1 MNKGLLNL
9 LLVVVVVLGFIGFNS
24 LYVVNEGSKG
34 IVTRFGKVLRNS
46 DGKLNIVDPGLH
58 IKAPFID
65 HVKDLDVRIQTISS
79 SADRFVTSEKKDV
92 IIDSYVKWQILD
104 AATYY
109 LTTAGGNKLQ
119 AEELLR
125 RRINNSL
132 RSQIGR
138 LTIHEIVS
146 GQNNGQDAA
155 LEESDFDTVVD
166 NNQANAT
173 EASQDNSQ
181 DNTTQTAQV
190 NTPEATVSQS
200 KRDEVMQNA
209 LKDIGAS
216 AKALGIK
223 IVDVRIKQIN
233 LPPEVS
239 NSIYQRMR
247 AERDA
252 VAKLHRSQGRKE
264 AEAIKAHADRE
275 VVVKIAE
282 AERQARSLRGEGD
295 AEATRIYAE
304 AYKQNPKLFEF
315 LRSMDAYKN
324 SMKGKDTLVLQ
335 PDSEFFK
342 FFNDANGTSKP

>member
-1 MNKGLLNL
+1 MNKNTLNISL
-9 LLVVVVVLGFIGFNS
+9 ILIFVLAFIGFNS
-24 LYVVNEGSKG
+24 LYVVTEGTKG
-34 IVTRFGKVLRNS
+34 IVTRFGKVVRDS
-46 DGKLNIVDPGLH
+46 EGKLQIVDPGLH
-58 IKAPFID
+58 LKAPFID
-65 HVKDLDVRIQTISS
+65 QVKALDVKIQTISS

-109 LTTAGGNKLQ
+109 LTTAGGNKMQ

-138 LTIHEIVS
+138 LTIHQIVS
-146 GQNNGQDAA
+146 GQNSG
-155 LEESDFDTVVD
+155 
-166 NNQANAT
+166 NNQAT
-173 EASQDNSQ
+173 EEENVFDSSDSEVVAV
-181 DNTTQTAQV
+181 A
-190 NTPEATVSQS
+190 SQS

-282 AERQARSLRGEGD
+282 AERQARTLRGEGD
-295 AEATRIYAE
+295 AEATRIYAQ
-304 AYKQNPKLFEF
+304 AYKQNPQLFEF
-315 LRSMDAYKN
+315 LRSMDAYKK
-324 SMKGKDTLVLQ
+324 SMASGKDVLVLK

-342 FFNDANGTSKP
+342 YFNDANGAKGTN

>member
-173 EASQDNSQ
+173 EVSQDNSQ
-181 DNTTQTAQV
+181 DNNAQTAQV

>member
-1 MNKGLLNL
+1 MNKNTLNISL
-9 LLVVVVVLGFIGFNS
+9 ILIFVLAFIGFNS
-24 LYVVNEGSKG
+24 LYVVTEGTKG
-34 IVTRFGKVLRNS
+34 IVTRFGKVVRDS
-46 DGKLNIVDPGLH
+46 EGKLQIVDPGLH
-58 IKAPFID
+58 LKAPFID
-65 HVKDLDVRIQTISS
+65 QVKALDVKIQTISS

-109 LTTAGGNKLQ
+109 LTTAGGNKMQ

-138 LTIHEIVS
+138 LTIHQIVS
-146 GQNNGQDAA
+146 GQNSGK
-155 LEESDFDTVVD
+155 
-166 NNQANAT
+166 NQAT
-173 EASQDNSQ
+173 EEENVFDSSDSEVVAV
-181 DNTTQTAQV
+181 A
-190 NTPEATVSQS
+190 SQS

-233 LPPEVS
+233 RPPEVS

-282 AERQARSLRGEGD
+282 AERQARTLRGEGD
-295 AEATRIYAE
+295 AEATRIYAQ
-304 AYKQNPKLFEF
+304 AYKQNPQLFEF
-315 LRSMDAYKN
+315 LRSMDAYKK
-324 SMKGKDTLVLQ
+324 SMASGKDVLVLK

-342 FFNDANGTSKP
+342 YFNDANGAKGTN

>member
-9 LLVVVVVLGFIGFNS
+9 LLIVVVVLGFVGFNS

-166 NNQANAT
+166 NSQNENA
-173 EASQDNSQ
+173 DNSSA
-181 DNTTQTAQV
+181 DNSTQTASNTQV
-190 NTPEATVSQS
+190 TTPEATVSQS
-200 KRDEVMQNA
+200 KRDEVLQNA

>member
-1 MNKGLLNL
+1 MNKALLNL
-9 LLVVVVVLGFIGFNS
+9 LLILLLVLGFVGYNS
-24 LYVVNEGSKG
+24 MYVVNEGTKG
-34 IVTRFGKVLRNS
+34 IVTRFGKVLRDT
-46 DGKLNIVDPGLH
+46 DGNLNIVNPGLH
-58 IKAPFID
+58 FKIPFVD
-65 HVKDLDVRIQTISS
+65 HVKALDVRIQTISS

-92 IIDSYVKWQILD
+92 IIDSYVKWQILEP
-104 AATYY
+104 ATYY
-109 LTTAGGNKLQ
+109 LTTAGGNKMQ

-146 GQNNGQDAA
+146 GQNNGNEKDDESMFDSVAA
-155 LEESDFDTVVD
+155 DTG
-166 NNQANAT
+166 A
-173 EASQDNSQ
+173 
-181 DNTTQTAQV
+181 
-190 NTPEATVSQS
+190 SQS

-252 VAKLHRSQGRKE
+252 VAKLHRSQGRKD

-282 AERQARSLRGEGD
+282 AEREGRTIKGEGD
-295 AEATRIYAE
+295 AEATRIYAR
-304 AYKQNPKLFEF
+304 AYSQNRELFEF
-315 LRSMDAYKN
+315 IRSMDAYKAAI
-324 SMKGKDTLVLQ
+324 SSGDDVMVLK
-335 PDSEFFK
+335 PETEFFK
-342 FFNDANGTSKP
+342 FFNDANGAKAQ

>member
-1 MNKGLLNL
+1 M
-9 LLVVVVVLGFIGFNS
+9 
-24 LYVVNEGSKG
+24 
-34 IVTRFGKVLRNS
+34 
-46 DGKLNIVDPGLH
+46 
-58 IKAPFID
+58 
-65 HVKDLDVRIQTISS
+65 
-79 SADRFVTSEKKDV
+79 
-92 IIDSYVKWQILD
+92 
-104 AATYY
+104 
-109 LTTAGGNKLQ
+109 Q

-138 LTIHEIVS
+138 LTIHQIVS
-146 GQNNGQDAA
+146 GQNSGK
-155 LEESDFDTVVD
+155 
-166 NNQANAT
+166 NQAT
-173 EASQDNSQ
+173 EEENVFDSSDSEVVAV
-181 DNTTQTAQV
+181 A
-190 NTPEATVSQS
+190 SQS

-282 AERQARSLRGEGD
+282 AERQARTLRGEGD
-295 AEATRIYAE
+295 AEATRIYAQ
-304 AYKQNPKLFEF
+304 AYKQNPQLFEF
-315 LRSMDAYKN
+315 LRSMDAYKK
-324 SMKGKDTLVLQ
+324 SMSSGKDVLVLK

-342 FFNDANGTSKP
+342 FFNDANGAKGTN

>member
-1 MNKGLLNL
+1 MNKNSMNILLIL
-9 LLVVVVVLGFIGFNS
+9 VLVVIFVGFNS
-24 LYVVNEGSKG
+24 LYVVSEGTKG
-34 IVTRFGKVLRNS
+34 IVTRFGKVVRNS
-46 DGKLNIVDPGLH
+46 GGELNIVDPGLH
-58 IKAPFID
+58 FKAPFID
-65 HVKDLDVRIQTISS
+65 QVKALDVRIQTISS

-109 LTTAGGNKLQ
+109 LTTAGGNKMQ

-132 RSQIGR
+132 RSQIGK
-138 LTIHEIVS
+138 LTIHQLVS
-146 GQNNGQDAA
+146 GDSSGKSAD
-155 LEESDFDTVVD
+155 
-166 NNQANAT
+166 
-173 EASQDNSQ
+173 DNSF
-181 DNTTQTAQV
+181 DANDAV
-190 NTPEATVSQS
+190 VVSQS

-223 IVDVRIKQIN
+223 IVDVRMKQIN

-264 AEAIKAHADRE
+264 AETIKAQADRE

-282 AERQARSLRGEGD
+282 AERQARTLKGEGD
-295 AEATRIYAE
+295 AEATRIYAQ

-315 LRSMDAYKN
+315 LRSMDAYKK
-324 SMKGKDTLVLQ
+324 SMASGKDVLVLK
-335 PDSEFFK
+335 PDSDFFK
-342 FFNDANGTSKP
+342 YFSNANGAKESN

>member
-1 MNKGLLNL
+1 MNKNVFNL
-9 LLVVVVVLGFIGFNS
+9 ILVVILFGLFVAFNS
-24 LYVVNEGSKG
+24 LYVVTEGNVG
-34 IVTRFGKVLRNS
+34 IVTRFGKVVRNS
-46 DGKLNIVDPGLH
+46 DGQLNISEPGLH
-58 IKAPFID
+58 FKFPFVD
-65 HVKDLDVRIQTISS
+65 KVKPLDIRIQTISS

-109 LTTAGGNKLQ
+109 LTTAGGNKMQ

-146 GQNNGQDAA
+146 GQNNGKDD
-155 LEESDFDTVVD
+155 SDDNSFDSAD
-166 NNQANAT
+166 INAT
-173 EASQDNSQ
+173 PMS
-181 DNTTQTAQV
+181 V
-190 NTPEATVSQS
+190 S

-209 LKDIGAS
+209 LKDIGTS
-216 AKALGIK
+216 AKSLGIR

-252 VAKLHRSQGRKE
+252 VAKLHRSQGRKD

-282 AERQARSLRGEGD
+282 AERQARTLRGEGD
-295 AEATRIYAE
+295 AEAVKIYAR
-304 AYKQNPKLFEF
+304 AYAQNPELFEF

-324 SMKGKDTLVLQ
+324 SLTSGKDLLVVD
-335 PDSEFFK
+335 PSSEFFQ
-342 FFNDANGTSKP
+342 FFKSSNGKESK

>member
-1 MNKGLLNL
+1 MNKFSLNL
-9 LLVVVVVLGFIGFNS
+9 ILVLLLLIGFVGYNS
-24 LYVVNEGSKG
+24 IYVVYEGTKG
-34 IVTRFGKVLRNS
+34 IVTRFGKVVRNS
-46 DGKLNIVDPGLH
+46 NGELNIVDPGLH
-58 IKAPFID
+58 FKAPFID
-65 HVKDLDVRIQTISS
+65 QVKAMDVRIQTISS

-109 LTTAGGNKLQ
+109 LTTAGGNKMQ

-138 LTIHEIVS
+138 LTIHQIVS
-146 GQNNGQDAA
+146 GQSGKEDTY
-155 LEESDFDTVVD
+155 EENDFDATNDPQNLSD
-166 NNQANAT
+166 NVSA
-173 EASQDNSQ
+173 
-181 DNTTQTAQV
+181 
-190 NTPEATVSQS
+190 SQS

-223 IVDVRIKQIN
+223 IVDVRMKQIN

-282 AERQARSLRGEGD
+282 AERQSRTLRGEGD
-295 AEATRIYAE
+295 AEATRIYAQ
-304 AYKQNPKLFEF
+304 AYSQNPTLFEF
-315 LRSMDAYKN
+315 LRSMDAYRT
-324 SMKGKDTLVLQ
+324 SMASGNDVLVLE

-342 FFNDANGTSKP
+342 YFNNTSAVAK

>member
-9 LLVVVVVLGFIGFNS
+9 LLIVVVVLGFIGFNS

-166 NNQANAT
+166 NSQN
-173 EASQDNSQ
+173 EAAA
-181 DNTTQTAQV
+181 DNTTEIAANTQET
-190 NTPEATVSQS
+190 TPESTVSQS

-295 AEATRIYAE
+295 AEATRVYAE

>member
-1 MNKGLLNL
+1 MNKNTLNISL
-9 LLVVVVVLGFIGFNS
+9 ILIFVLAFIGFNS
-24 LYVVNEGSKG
+24 LYVVTEGTKG
-34 IVTRFGKVLRNS
+34 IVTRFGKVVRDS
-46 DGKLNIVDPGLH
+46 EGKLQIVDPGLH
-58 IKAPFID
+58 LKAPFID
-65 HVKDLDVRIQTISS
+65 QVKALDVKIQTISS

-109 LTTAGGNKLQ
+109 LTTAGGNKMQ

-138 LTIHEIVS
+138 LTIHQIVS
-146 GQNNGQDAA
+146 GQNSGK
-155 LEESDFDTVVD
+155 
-166 NNQANAT
+166 NQAT
-173 EASQDNSQ
+173 EEENVFDSSDSEVVAV
-181 DNTTQTAQV
+181 A
-190 NTPEATVSQS
+190 SQS

-282 AERQARSLRGEGD
+282 AERQARTLRGEGD
-295 AEATRIYAE
+295 AEATRIYAQ
-304 AYKQNPKLFEF
+304 AYKQNPQLFEF
-315 LRSMDAYKN
+315 LRSMDAYKK
-324 SMKGKDTLVLQ
+324 SMSSGKDVLVLK

-342 FFNDANGTSKP
+342 FFNDANGAKGTN

>member
-1 MNKGLLNL
+1 MNKNTLNISL
-9 LLVVVVVLGFIGFNS
+9 ILIFVLAFIGFNS
-24 LYVVNEGSKG
+24 LYVVTEGTKG
-34 IVTRFGKVLRNS
+34 IVTRFGKVVRDS
-46 DGKLNIVDPGLH
+46 EGKLQIVDPGLH
-58 IKAPFID
+58 LKAPFID
-65 HVKDLDVRIQTISS
+65 QVKALDVKIQTISS

-109 LTTAGGNKLQ
+109 LTTAGGNKMQ

-138 LTIHEIVS
+138 LTIHQIVS
-146 GQNNGQDAA
+146 GQNSGK
-155 LEESDFDTVVD
+155 
-166 NNQANAT
+166 NQAT
-173 EASQDNSQ
+173 EEENVFDSSDSEVVAV
-181 DNTTQTAQV
+181 A
-190 NTPEATVSQS
+190 SQS

-282 AERQARSLRGEGD
+282 AERQARTLRGEGD
-295 AEATRIYAE
+295 AEATRIYAQ
-304 AYKQNPKLFEF
+304 AYKQNPQLFEF
-315 LRSMDAYKN
+315 LRSMDAYKK
-324 SMKGKDTLVLQ
+324 SMSSGKDVLVLK

-342 FFNDANGTSKP
+342 YFNDANGAKGTN

>member
-1 MNKGLLNL
+1 MNKGMLNL
-9 LLVVVVVLGFIGFNS
+9 LLIVVVVLGFIGFNS

-46 DGKLNIVDPGLH
+46 DGKLNIVDPG
-58 IKAPFID
+58 D
-65 HVKDLDVRIQTISS
+65 HVKDIDVRIQTISA

-166 NNQANAT
+166 NSQH
-173 EASQDNSQ
+173 EAAA
-181 DNTTQTAQV
+181 DNTTEIAANTQET
-190 NTPEATVSQS
+190 TPEATVSQS